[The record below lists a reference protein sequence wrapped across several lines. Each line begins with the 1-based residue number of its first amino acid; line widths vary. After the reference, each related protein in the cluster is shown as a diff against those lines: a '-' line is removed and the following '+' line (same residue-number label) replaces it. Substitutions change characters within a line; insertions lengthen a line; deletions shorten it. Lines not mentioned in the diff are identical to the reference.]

1 MKPDERGAVCG
12 GMKLHDVNMDAIR
25 EGARAF
31 LASYPD
37 DPTGPTSVPA
47 RVHQILWED
56 DWWRG
61 ATMMREACSR
71 AFHAETEE
79 AKHHASHGGPER
91 LIAMQRRCKATCQI
105 VFDPSN
111 GRPWHVDLDQDQID
125 VLSELWAQLERTGC
139 IERLGPGAP
148 GDDEAEFDAL
158 EEA

>member
-1 MKPDERGAVCG
+1 
-12 GMKLHDVNMDAIR
+12 MKLHDVNMDAIR
-25 EGARAF
+25 EGARAL

-61 ATMMREACSR
+61 VTMMREACAR
-71 AFHAETEE
+71 AFEADIEETRQR
-79 AKHHASHGGPER
+79 AGHGDAFA
-91 LIAMQRRCKATCQI
+91 LVAMQRRHKATCSI
-105 VFDPSN
+105 VVDRSN

-139 IERLGPGAP
+139 IERLGPGEA

>member
-1 MKPDERGAVCG
+1 
-12 GMKLHDVNMDAIR
+12 MKLHDVNMDAIR
-25 EGARAF
+25 EGARAL

-61 ATMMREACSR
+61 ATMMREACAR
-71 AFHAETEE
+71 AFQAEIDEVGSRSAGDREPVLAIVQMNRRHKAACRAVLDE
-79 AKHHASHGGPER
+79 A
-91 LIAMQRRCKATCQI
+91 
-105 VFDPSN
+105 
-111 GRPWHVDLDQDQID
+111 RPTDSELDLDQDQID

-139 IERLGPGAP
+139 IERLGPGAA

-158 EEA
+158 DEA